1 MRFAV
6 EKNLP
11 NEYTKLE
18 YLESTGTQW
27 IDTGIKSSVNTCI
40 KTKFNLTN
48 VSSTAVFGSYSG
60 SASNGVGVFFGTA
73 GGNISGKVYCNNTN
87 IAVSPDLILSAN
99 TNYEIE
105 ISGTSLI
112 LNNSEYTAATTAD
125 NNYNMLLFARSNNG
139 TIERNISGKI
149 YYYKAYDNGTL
160 VRDYIPALRKSDN
173 VAGMYDKVTNT
184 FFTSAGTGSFLY
196 TKEEEG
202 IELLNNPKYKQ
213 VEYLESTGTQWI
225 DTGVIYNDNTGLDVG
240 FSFTPQTITSAKH
253 LIGGQTNDTRYN
265 PLYCIVVDGSNKIRA
280 LLNIDGSTNVTRD
293 FDTNYHTLQFNTY
306 SDKKVVYDGV
316 VEGIVE
322 SIGTGNSINVFR
334 RNFSTSY
341 AYCNGKIYYLKLYD
355 GANIVRNFIPAI
367 RKSDNKP
374 GMYDTVSGTF
384 FENKGAGEFL
394 TGRILDPLPAKYE
407 ELAYVESTG
416 TQYIDTGVNFDCAR
430 TAIEVKTYET
440 SLTQIHSILG
450 DNENNVYFFKGTN
463 NWAAGYNKT
472 VFRLDSYVTLG
483 DNLFKLDKN
492 NLYLN
497 GNLVK
502 TYTASTTVSSSNI
515 LLFNRKTPAVDAG
528 PVSIYYCRIWNDG
541 ILIRDFAPCIR
552 KSDNKVGMYDRVNGG
567 FYTNLGT
574 GNFTGVEKSKYKEKT
589 VRLVK
594 TVSNGDLPYGL
605 TEVEY
610 LESTGTQWID
620 TEYKPNPATTKIDC
634 AFCGLSNG
642 STQMFGVR
650 TVASSSSENNTNIC
664 FGPVGNKIYIRGDWI
679 RQNSNL
685 VTDIEPEEYVHLTA
699 HNQTVSINGTE
710 YSSTL
715 EKSDTYLDYNFCLFA
730 CSTAGT
736 VQFYNKIRQ
745 YYFKIY
751 DNGVLVRDFVPVL
764 DESNVPCMYDK
775 VSKQCFYNKG
785 TGTFTAGRKINYV
798 DYLGSDSTAYVDTAV
813 SGANDNLKIEMG
825 FSYSKFTAYGYLFSN
840 YESESA
846 NVTWFCLNGT
856 DTDWGLAYINTRSQ
870 NGAIYTSNFI
880 KDSFHTFVL
889 TKTSVSIDGDIKTN
903 NNPPVGTANTKNI
916 ILFNRGAD
924 SYYEKRDIGMRC
936 YYFRIYDNDVLVRD
950 FIPAMDENQVGFM
963 FDKVTHT
970 IYNNKGTGTFSCGDK
985 INPFTL
991 RLIEDVS

>member
-18 YLESTGTQW
+18 YLESTGIQW
-27 IDTGIKSSVNTCI
+27 IDTGIKLNNNSSVELDYQLTQAVQSRKGLFGGLGDGTSKRFGALLSPSNNQLESGYGSGNEFYQLGLPDTNRHVI
-40 KTKFNLTN
+40 KQEKNLLYFDGSLVHAFDTAIFSHGFNAPL
-48 VSSTAVFGSYSG
+48 
-60 SASNGVGVFFGTA
+60 
-73 GGNISGKVYCNNTN
+73 GNFNY
-87 IAVSPDLILSAN
+87 
-99 TNYEIE
+99 TNY
-105 ISGTSLI
+105 
-112 LNNSEYTAATTAD
+112 NP
-125 NNYNMLLFARSNNG
+125 ARAKYYSCKIWNG
-139 TIERNISGKI
+139 N
-149 YYYKAYDNGTL
+149 TL

-173 VAGMYDKVTNT
+173 VAGMYDRVTNT
-184 FFTSAGTGSFLY
+184 FFTNAGTGSFLY
-196 TKEEEG
+196 TKEEESV
-202 IELLNNPKYKQ
+202 ELLNNPKYKQ
-213 VEYLESTGTQWI
+213 VEYLESTGTQYINTGISGNNPNLKIEVNATTYEFGWVYNYNPNGSWVCAFTYPLENKERVNYGNYNSLVKTVDCDTTVRKVRVLDFKSGFYI
-225 DTGVIYNDNTGLDVG
+225 DGVLIQAFTIANYSSLTPSLSLFARYDFNSNSYSILENSSYKIYGCKIYDDNTL
-240 FSFTPQTITSAKH
+240 
-253 LIGGQTNDTRYN
+253 
-265 PLYCIVVDGSNKIRA
+265 
-280 LLNIDGSTNVTRD
+280 
-293 FDTNYHTLQFNTY
+293 
-306 SDKKVVYDGV
+306 
-316 VEGIVE
+316 
-322 SIGTGNSINVFR
+322 
-334 RNFSTSY
+334 
-341 AYCNGKIYYLKLYD
+341 
-355 GANIVRNFIPAI
+355 VRNFIPAI

-384 FENKGAGEFL
+384 FENKGTGEFL

-416 TQYIDTGVNFDCAR
+416 TQYIDTGVNFDCTR

-450 DNENNVYFFKGTN
+450 DNENNVYFFRGTN

-472 VFRLDSYVTLG
+472 VFHLDSYVTLG

-502 TYTASTTVSSSNI
+502 TYAASTTVSSSNI
-515 LLFNRKTPAVDAG
+515 LLFNRKKPAVDAG
-528 PVSIYYCRIWNDG
+528 PVAIYYCRIWDDG
-541 ILIRDFAPCIR
+541 TLIRDFVPCVR

-567 FYTNLGT
+567 FYTNLGS
-574 GNFTGVEKSKYKEKT
+574 GNFTGVEKTKHKEKT

-594 TVSNGDLPYGL
+594 TLSNGDLPYGL

-620 TEYKPNPATTKIDC
+620 TEYKPNSNTRVLAKFKMNETTAGFKWLFSARSQNVAGDG
-634 AFCGLSNG
+634 FGFG
-642 STQMFGVR
+642 SDGSGNITSDYNNRVSD
-650 TVASSSSENNTNIC
+650 TV
-664 FGPVGNKIYIRGDWI
+664 K
-679 RQNSNL
+679 L
-685 VTDIEPEEYVHLTA
+685 VTDTEYVIDKNKNICKYNDSVLTNTPSTFTCNYPLYIF
-699 HNQTVSINGTE
+699 HMDNSGTLP
-710 YSSTL
+710 SGVIPKAS
-715 EKSDTYLDYNFCLFA
+715 C
-730 CSTAGT
+730 
-736 VQFYNKIRQ
+736 

-751 DNGVLVRDFVPVL
+751 DNDTLVRDFVPVL

-846 NVTWFCLNGT
+846 NVTRFCLNGT

-870 NGAIYTSNFI
+870 NGAIYTPKFT
-880 KDSFHTFVL
+880 KDDFHTFVL
-889 TKTSVSIDGDIKTN
+889 TKTSASIDGDIKTN
-903 NNPPVGTANTKNI
+903 NNPPVGTENTKNI

-936 YYFRIYDNDVLVRD
+936 YYFRVYDNDVLIRD

-970 IYNNKGTGTFSCGDK
+970 IYDNKGTGTFSCGDK